1 MTRIHHFLQH
11 TLRLPFFS
19 AVLLA
24 GLAACG
30 GGGGGGDGGNAGT
43 PPNGS
48 GNGPGGG
55 SISDTVVFSSQP
67 ATTNTAAALA
77 LLNQQGASG
86 NAYVGPHTF
95 TNSTNPLQ
103 YTFDELFVK
112 AQPGT
117 TYQYKSIATPGSGSA
132 VQAMLNAEG
141 DKGYLYKG
149 NTTFGGEPAS
159 SLFVKSSTRNT
170 TYSWRLVEGEFA
182 LTALNSNGAD
192 GYAYR
197 GDYAIIQEGKQY
209 GLYVKD
215 NSSAATFN
223 YTTMPDI
230 DNASGLLT
238 EMNSMGAQNFVYMGS
253 QALGTST
260 VSVYQK
266 NSASTKATVFTSAAS
281 TPNQTTTELITKAN
295 QQGAQGNMYLSD
307 LGFGSGTSATVTSFF
322 YKGPASINPFYG
334 PVLP

>member
-1 MTRIHHFLQH
+1 
-11 TLRLPFFS
+11 
-19 AVLLA
+19 
-24 GLAACG
+24 
-30 GGGGGGDGGNAGT
+30 
-43 PPNGS
+43 
-48 GNGPGGG
+48 
-55 SISDTVVFSSQP
+55 
-67 ATTNTAAALA
+67 
-77 LLNQQGASG
+77 
-86 NAYVGPHTF
+86 
-95 TNSTNPLQ
+95 
-103 YTFDELFVK
+103 
-112 AQPGT
+112 
-117 TYQYKSIATPGSGSA
+117 
-132 VQAMLNAEG
+132 
-141 DKGYLYKG
+141 LYKG

-170 TYSWRLVEGEFA
+170 TYSWRLVEGAFA

-192 GYAYR
+192 GYSYR

-215 NSSAATFN
+215 NSSASTFS

-266 NSASTKATVFTSAAS
+266 NSASTKPTVFTSAAS
-281 TPNQTTTELITKAN
+281 TPNQTTPELITKAN